1 MVAHALTPAARLAE
15 RRHLAGEPYLS
26 VLMAGLVVAMTLGVL
41 ALRRGRLRT
50 MPSVPPT
57 GASRQIEL
65 GEVQ

>member
-1 MVAHALTPAARLAE
+1 MLHFSRLA
-15 RRHLAGEPYLS
+15 ATAAILS